1 MNCENTQAFSANE
14 LIISSQVIYDSDDKT
29 PLFKI
34 EDYTAP
40 VQFGC
45 AISDRSL
52 KVAFPPNYTDPN
64 GNTPEESDTTPT
76 SGGNARYFRSGSS
89 SGLSGGAIAGIVISI
104 VAVAAIV
111 GVVIALAKKGALG
124 GAAAAHS
131 NAIDNN
137 STINRFNINTQ
148 NANVV

>member
-1 MNCENTQAFSANE
+1 
-14 LIISSQVIYDSDDKT
+14 
-29 PLFKI
+29 
-34 EDYTAP
+34 
-40 VQFGC
+40 
-45 AISDRSL
+45 
-52 KVAFPPNYTDPN
+52 
-64 GNTPEESDTTPT
+64 
-76 SGGNARYFRSGSS
+76 
-89 SGLSGGAIAGIVISI
+89 LSGGAIAGIVISI

-131 NAIDNN
+131 NAAIDNN